1 MSDEIVKRPPP
12 GRKSRAGLLKEIER
26 LKRQRDGLANFN
38 PDWDMLEAT
47 QESLRGW
54 MKELKASKEYTA
66 ELQEENASMKAEIEM
81 LNTFAADAIK
91 FLTDEVGAGDDPV
104 AFVCAAYVASRQ
116 EIDRLKAVVDA
127 VTGGIPSEITAA
139 LAKLEEST

>member
-26 LKRQRDGLANFN
+26 LKL
-38 PDWDMLEAT
+38 DWMA
-47 QESLRGW
+47 ESSQNRA
-54 MKELKASKEYTA
+54 K
-66 ELQEENASMKAEIEM
+66 IER
-81 LNTFAADAIK
+81 LNTLATDAITH
-91 FLTDEVGAGDDPV
+91 LTDEVGAGDDPV